1 MLLRIGVVIIN
12 FICAASYGAERVIAD
27 VAFRLIGALLD
38 SHPAQSLFFLSQA
51 LVRVLLRLGTSPAVV
66 DFSGCLTHLRRALLN
81 DCVAF
86 SIERLV
92 LLDGIQN
99 HKTLLRRQL
108 SMERIR

>member
-66 DFSGCLTHLRRALLN
+66 DLSGCLTHLRRALLN

-86 SIERLV
+86 SI
-92 LLDGIQN
+92 
-99 HKTLLRRQL
+99 
-108 SMERIR
+108 